1 MSGPRVDAKVVLL
14 GKEYVGK
21 TSLVERYVHQRFLVG
36 PYQNTIGA
44 AFVAKVIAVGDRAV
58 TLGIWDTAGSER
70 YEAMSRIYYRG
81 ARAAIV
87 CYDLTDGSSF
97 ERAKFWVNELQT
109 FEENCRIYLCGT
121 KSDLLEEDRRRR
133 GVDFHDVQDYA
144 DEIKAEL
151 FETSSK
157 TGQSVDELFQKVAE
171 DYVRF
176 TAFQLMTE
184 EKGGIDL
191 SQKSSPYFY
200 SCCHH

>member
-1 MSGPRVDAKVVLL
+1 MSGQRVDVKVVML

-21 TSLVERYVHQRFLVG
+21 TSLVERYVHNRFLVG
-36 PYQNTIGA
+36 PYQN
-44 AFVAKVIAVGDRAV
+44 
-58 TLGIWDTAGSER
+58 DTAGSER

-87 CYDLTDGSSF
+87 CYDLTDSSSF
-97 ERAKFWVNELQT
+97 QRAKFWVTELQN

-121 KSDLLEEDRRRR
+121 KSDLLEEDRKNRSI
-133 GVDFHDVQDYA
+133 DFHDVQDYA

-171 DYVRF
+171 DYVQLM
-176 TAFQLMTE
+176 AFQVMTE
-184 EKGGIDL
+184 GEGVDL
-191 SQKSSPYFY
+191 SQKNSTYFY

>member
-1 MSGPRVDAKVVLL
+1 SISSV
-14 GKEYVGK
+14 
-21 TSLVERYVHQRFLVG
+21 SLQ
-36 PYQNTIGA
+36 TIGA
-44 AFVAKVIAVGDRAV
+44 AFVAKVMSVRSRTV

-87 CYDLTDGSSF
+87 CYDLTDSSSF
-97 ERAKFWVNELQT
+97 QRAKFWVNELQN
-109 FEENCRIYLCGT
+109 FEESCRIYLCGT
-121 KSDLLEEDRRRR
+121 KSDLLGEDKKKR

-171 DYVRF
+171 DYVHL
-176 TAFQLMTE
+176 TAFQVMTE
-184 EKGGIDL
+184 DEGVNLGRET
-191 SQKSSPYFY
+191 SPYFY